1 MKPSIVSIIQNII
14 SSQNI
19 EIGEIVSNLYGA
31 TPVNEAAQDTS
42 PNAGSWII
50 AQTSV
55 YSEQLSPS
63 AIVRM
68 QGVSQVPVIQ
78 SDNGILTY
86 TSRVGTTL
94 ASTVV
99 NLPEPIGV
107 KVEVICNNKQINV
120 FVGET
125 IYKRSFSSLSTTIN
139 LPAGKSIL
147 NIVVAGN
154 SEEEFVIS
162 TPPEI
167 SLGIEGFVP
176 ATPRWLDSGSLV
188 SNYIDPITGVTG
200 VSLNWYSQPDAG
212 AWNAYRIDK
221 LFYGIVSGSSS
232 SSGLYNFTV
241 VSSGIAAPPGSHYPN
256 GYGGIVSGTPPVPGA
271 TILINSGIIGT
282 VLASSLT
289 LGNIFNVVVIPDFT
303 AQNLIF
309 SGCFFAY
316 NYINLGRIAKLS
328 ASDTVSFIDSDVRK
342 NTKYFYTLD
351 AESVFNPSIKSRKA
365 ITKSIVAGDVLPPGN
380 ITITGLDV
388 LDDYVSVRY
397 TPPSDEDYLGTRVV
411 KYYMGSGV
419 GQIANT
425 LIHTDFGLPSLSDS
439 MVFQG
444 LGSGTYYFLTF
455 DQLYNTQYIFSGVP
469 FFWNGSGTSNFLTNQ
484 RPTISIG
491 QLSSSQIVSNGHD
504 PTLIAGFLLTASD
517 IEFPGSVQVQYILNS
532 GTSAGWITAAAN
544 PFTAYVGKSNRDT
557 LIRARAF
564 DGSLYSDELMTSV
577 DFDDI
582 PEISS
587 VFDRY
592 VVASGAVFISGA
604 VDDDTKSLRWYITT
618 GAETGDPT
626 ITNPTL
632 INNLAS
638 NKTFNF
644 SFNLSDGQRKVLI
657 IVPYAD
663 LAAGGTVGILSTK
676 EFIRPP
682 RTIAT
687 VKERALG
694 GAITRVSAGITLS
707 PIPDTA
713 ITYEKLYPIVYGT
726 VTSGT
731 ATTLTDNT
739 AAWAINQ
746 FATNYDAVIVEGVGI
761 NQSRQITSNVLKTL
775 VVSPAWVVIPT
786 SSSRYEIRERFRQH
800 NEIGKATAAGPNHIA
815 DSTKTWITNLFESKN
830 LVIYSGTGAG
840 QMVTIVSGT
849 STIQSVTPA
858 FSPTPDSTSGYK
870 IFGERTV
877 TKDSTRQM
885 FLQYYSYL
893 PSNNLTEEAQTLV
906 IDDDN
911 IPVINSGSFIQIN
924 NSQSQVTI
932 MELDEDVK
940 FWALYSKKG
949 SWPTLESG
957 VATSGLDTTYR
968 IHYGDTTIT
977 TLTFNTAAGWWYN
990 VIVPY
995 DSYGNSGDILLL
1007 SGQVFSS
1014 PPAPLDPT
1022 LSNLSVTTA
1031 AGSSDYNKLRWNHNS
1046 AAEKPG
1052 GSDGDVT
1059 VRIWAYRNDQG
1070 PATETEIT
1078 EPATRYA
1085 WYDSETGSNISN
1097 SDDGGS
1103 DTTPSYGSFV
1113 HLAPKGTK
1121 SDPWLI
1127 WYYTVKL
1134 YKAGVLKGTYE
1145 TEKGSYYLDVL

>member
-1 MKPSIVSIIQNII
+1 MRPTIVSVIQNII
-14 SSQNI
+14 NSQNTNV
-19 EIGEIVSNLYGA
+19 GEVVSNLYGNSVVVEGEA
-31 TPVNEAAQDTS
+31 TGIPT
-42 PNAGSWII
+42 AGTWALLYLPIY
-50 AQTSV
+50 T
-55 YSEQLSPS
+55 EQLTPND
-63 AIVRM
+63 ILRM
-68 QGVSQVPVIQ
+68 YSDADIPTAQSYNGVLQCIAEA
-78 SDNGILTY
+78 
-86 TSRVGTTL
+86 GTTL
-94 ASTVV
+94 VSTVID
-99 NLPEPIGV
+99 LPQAIGI
-107 KVEVICNNKQINV
+107 KIEAQCNGNQINLYV
-120 FVGET
+120 NDT
-125 IYKRSFSSLSTTIN
+125 IYKRSFSNLSTTIN
-139 LPAGKSIL
+139 LPAGKSSL
-147 NIVVAGN
+147 NIVVTGN
-154 SEEEFVIS
+154 LSETLILTLPSDVS
-162 TPPEI
+162 V
-167 SLGIEGFVP
+167 GINTYIP
-176 ATPRWLDSGSLV
+176 SAPIWLPSGYIN
-188 SNYIDPITGVTG
+188 SNYIDPITGYTG
-200 VSLNWYSQPDAG
+200 ISLGWHNQADAG
-212 AWNAYRIDK
+212 SWNVYRVEEQQWGVI
-221 LFYGIVSGSSS
+221 SGTS
-232 SSGLYNFTV
+232 SSGGVYNFTV
-241 VSSGIAAPPGSHYPN
+241 YFSGVAPSPGSVVVVASGIVGNILTA
-256 GYGGIVSGTPPVPGA
+256 GGGDVTFNA
-271 TILINSGIIGT
+271 TIIPT
-282 VLASSLT
+282 SSAD
-289 LGNIFNVVVIPDFT
+289 PS
-303 AQNLIF
+303 IF
-309 SGCFFAY
+309 SGILSTY
-316 NYINLGRIAKLS
+316 NMVCIGVVTKLS
-328 ASDTVSFIDSDVRK
+328 TTDSVSFVDTNVRK
-342 NTKYFYTLD
+342 GVRYYYTID
-351 AESVFNPSIKSRKA
+351 AASIYNPAIRSPKA
-365 ITKSIVAGDVLPPGN
+365 PIITVVAGDVYPPGS
-380 ITITGLDV
+380 ITISRVGI
-388 LDDYVSVRY
+388 LDDYFSVQY
-397 TPPSDEDYLGTRVV
+397 NPPSDEDYLGTRVI
-411 KYYMGSGV
+411 KYYMGSGI

-425 LIHTDFGLPSLSDS
+425 LIHTDFGLPNISDS
-439 MVFQG
+439 MVFRG
-444 LGSGTYYFLTF
+444 VGSGTYYFITF
-455 DQLYNTQYIFSGVP
+455 DQLYNTQPVLSGVP
-469 FFWNGSGTSNFLTNQ
+469 FYWNGSGTTNFLTNQ

-491 QLSSSQIVSNGHD
+491 QLSSSQLVSNGHD
-504 PTLIAGFLLTASD
+504 PTLIAGFLLTAAD
-517 IEFPGSVQVQYILNS
+517 IETPGSVQVQYILNS
-532 GTSAGWITAAAN
+532 GTASGWVTAISN

-557 LIRARAF
+557 LVRARAF

-587 VFDRY
+587 VYDRY
-592 VVASGAVFISGA
+592 VVASGMAFINGA

-626 ITNPTL
+626 ASNPTL
-632 INNLAS
+632 IDNLTS

-644 SFNLSDGQRKVLI
+644 SFNLSDGQRKVLV

-676 EFIRPP
+676 EFTRPP

-746 FATNYDAVIVEGVGI
+746 FATHYDAVIIEGVGI

-775 VVSPAWVVIPT
+775 TVSPAWVVTPT
-786 SSSRYEIRERFRQH
+786 GSSRYEIRERFRQH
-800 NEIGKATAAGPNHIA
+800 NEIGKATGAGPNHIA
-815 DSTKTWITNLFESKN
+815 DTTKSWITNLFESKN

-949 SWPTLESG
+949 SWPTLDSG
-957 VATSGLDTTYR
+957 VANSGLDATYR
-968 IHYGDTTIT
+968 VHYGDTTIT

-990 VIVPY
+990 VVVPY
-995 DSYGNSGDILLL
+995 DSYGNAGDVLLL
-1007 SGQVFSS
+1007 SGQVYSS
-1014 PPAPLDPT
+1014 PPVALDPT
-1022 LSNLSVTTA
+1022 LSNLSVTTVP
-1031 AGSSDYNKLRWNHNS
+1031 SDNAFNKIRWNHNS
-1046 AAEKPG
+1046 AADKPG

-1059 VRIWAYRNDQG
+1059 VRIWGYRSDQG
-1070 PATETEIT
+1070 PATEMELTD
-1078 EPATRYA
+1078 PATRYA
-1085 WYDSETGSNISN
+1085 WYDSETGSDIDNG
-1097 SDDGGS
+1097 DDGGS
-1103 DTTPSYGSFV
+1103 DSIVSYGSFV
-1113 HLAPKGTK
+1113 HEAPKGGK
-1121 SDPWLI
+1121 FDPWLI
-1127 WYYTVKL
+1127 WYYTIKL

-1145 TEKGSYYLDVL
+1145 TEKGSYYLDTQ